1 MITEIIL
8 AIMALLFLMVGIFLF
23 KGKAAWL
30 IAGYNSLSEE
40 EKKKYD
46 KKAICKATSFICF
59 VLLRDTLCHYIYSSQ
74 SQFRHDR

>member
-8 AIMALLFLMVGIFLF
+8 AIMALLLLIAGILLF

-40 EKKKYD
+40 EKRNKK
-46 KKAICKATSFICF
+46 
-59 VLLRDTLCHYIYSSQ
+59 
-74 SQFRHDR
+74 